1 MSSVVTRLPTDERD
15 SADVPANL
23 ARWYAAHSS
32 IRRLWAV
39 EHRDELIAF
48 VALEPTS
55 DGDDMLPTWLAK
67 RHEWTQE
74 LQSLANREIQLEL
87 IFSDDFQPSYVNS
100 DAVLIAELNWRDA
113 WASTWLI
120 PQ

>member
-39 EHRDELIAF
+39 EHRDELIARCF
-48 VALEPTS
+48 NGLHVAGRNVAGRS
-55 DGDDMLPTWLAK
+55 DQCKIL
-67 RHEWTQE
+67 R
-74 LQSLANREIQLEL
+74 I
-87 IFSDDFQPSYVNS
+87 
-100 DAVLIAELNWRDA
+100 
-113 WASTWLI
+113 
-120 PQ
+120 

>member
-1 MSSVVTRLPTDERD
+1 MSSVVRGFSTGERD
-15 SADVPANL
+15 STDVSANL

-48 VALEPTS
+48 VTLEPTS
-55 DGDDMLPTWLAK
+55 DGDDTLPTWLAK
-67 RHEWTQE
+67 RREWTHE
-74 LQSLANREIQLEL
+74 LQSFVNREVKLEL
-87 IFSDDFQPSYVNS
+87 SFSDDFQTSYVHS

-113 WASTWLI
+113 WTSTWLI